1 MDEELE
7 PFFDETGR
15 ERRCGSLAPPPGF
28 VSSFAPYES
37 EKPLYSDAEI
47 KKIITASG
55 RVPRRQIFG
64 ASWVMDQKSHGSC
77 NGFAGAGALAM
88 ARRLRGLND
97 NLLLSGAW
105 LYSLINGN
113 QDRGSML
120 DDGLKAIQQHGV
132 APASLVPWD
141 IIYQRQMPAN
151 AKAEAA
157 KHKGLVC
164 YAVQTKQ
171 GFRSALAAGF
181 PVIVAVHAGSA
192 FQRMDRNGVVG
203 VTPGRGN
210 HACFTQDIAIIGGK
224 ECYDLQNSWGL
235 QYADKGRAWV
245 TWDSFEQTFESY
257 VFYAIGSTEE
267 AD

>member
-1 MDEELE
+1 MDELE
-7 PFFDETGR
+7 PFFDVTGR

-28 VSSFAPYES
+28 VSSFVPYES
-37 EKPLYSDAEI
+37 EKPMYTDVEI

-55 RVPRRQIFG
+55 RVPRRQMFG
-64 ASWVMDQKSHGSC
+64 PSWVMDQKSHGSC

-88 ARRLRGLND
+88 ARRLRGIND

-181 PVIVAVHAGSA
+181 PVIVAVHAGGN
-192 FQRMDRNGVVG
+192 FQRLNAKGIAGVDRGG
-203 VTPGRGN
+203 GN
-210 HACFTQDIAIIGGK
+210 HAVFCQDIDLVGGT
-224 ECYDLQNSWGL
+224 ECYDMQNSWNLSYGNR
-235 QYADKGRAWV
+235 GRAWL
-245 TWDSFEQTFESY
+245 TWDSFEQCFDNH